1 MNLRT
6 NSRIPHFAP
15 LCTCFG
21 DFSGETLP
29 FWAGKAY
36 HKGKKAVEQMSE
48 FWMSYEMIARR
59 YGPGYQGY
67 PLFGAVHLGE
77 LEAVAVCILLTA
89 RWYCRSPERT
99 RRRILWGVTV
109 LLLADEAV
117 LVIAMLATGQ
127 WNWSYL
133 PLHLCSIHI
142 FLCTTC
148 TLTGKDW
155 CKEELYALCAP
166 GAAIALL
173 CPGWLGTKAWSLIN
187 LHSVTLHGLLVLYP
201 VLLVA
206 GGFRPQVRRLPA
218 VLAFLFG
225 SALPIYFLN
234 KVLYTNFYFLN
245 GPTSSP
251 VTALFTQWFGEQWYL
266 LGFLPAVALVLA
278 GMYLPW
284 YIHRK
289 K

>member
-1 MNLRT
+1 M
-6 NSRIPHFAP
+6 
-15 LCTCFG
+15 
-21 DFSGETLP
+21 
-29 FWAGKAY
+29 
-36 HKGKKAVEQMSE
+36 
-48 FWMSYEMIARR
+48 
-59 YGPGYQGY
+59 
-67 PLFGAVHLGE
+67 
-77 LEAVAVCILLTA
+77 
-89 RWYCRSPERT
+89 
-99 RRRILWGVTV
+99 
-109 LLLADEAV
+109 LLADEAV

-142 FLCTTC
+142 FLCTAC
-148 TLTGKDW
+148 TMTGKDW
-155 CKEELYALCAP
+155 CKEELYALCTP

-284 YIHRK
+284 DIHRK

>member
-1 MNLRT
+1 
-6 NSRIPHFAP
+6 
-15 LCTCFG
+15 
-21 DFSGETLP
+21 
-29 FWAGKAY
+29 
-36 HKGKKAVEQMSE
+36 MSE
-48 FWMSYEMIARR
+48 FWMSYEMIAQR

-89 RWYCRSPERT
+89 RWYRRSPERT

-155 CKEELYALCAP
+155 CKEELYALCTP

-206 GGFRPQVRRLPA
+206 GGFRPQVRRACQGVQQPPGASRSRAAGPDDGDPYRDDGYAGCRHGCPA
-218 VLAFLFG
+218 GGA
-225 SALPIYFLN
+225 
-234 KVLYTNFYFLN
+234 
-245 GPTSSP
+245 GPF
-251 VTALFTQWFGEQWYL
+251 V
-266 LGFLPAVALVLA
+266 
-278 GMYLPW
+278 
-284 YIHRK
+284 
-289 K
+289 

>member
-1 MNLRT
+1 M
-6 NSRIPHFAP
+6 S
-15 LCTCFG
+15 
-21 DFSGETLP
+21 DFWKSYDIT
-29 FWAGKAY
+29 AA
-36 HKGKKAVEQMSE
+36 E
-48 FWMSYEMIARR
+48 F
-59 YGPGYQGY
+59 GPGYECY
-67 PLFGAVHLGE
+67 PLFGTVHLVE
-77 LEAVAVCILLTA
+77 LAVSALFILGMAV
-89 RWYCRSPERT
+89 WYRRAGART
-99 RRRILWGVTV
+99 RRHILVGVTAA
-109 LLLADEAV
+109 LLADEAA
-117 LVIAMLATGQ
+117 LLLGMALTGQ

-133 PLHLCSIHI
+133 PLHLCSINV
-142 FLCTTC
+142 FVCLYCTVT
-148 TLTGKDW
+148 DRSW

-284 YIHRK
+284 IK
-289 K
+289 KK

>member
-21 DFSGETLP
+21 DFSAKTLS
-29 FWAGKAY
+29 FWIERA
-36 HKGKKAVEQMSE
+36 HNKGKKAVEQMSE
-48 FWMSYEMIARR
+48 FWMSYEMIAQR

-77 LEAVAVCILLTA
+77 LAAVAVCILLAA
-89 RWYCRSPERT
+89 RWYRRSPERT

-251 VTALFTQWFGEQWYL
+251 VTALFTRWFGEQGYI

-284 YIHRK
+284 YLHRK

>member
-1 MNLRT
+1 
-6 NSRIPHFAP
+6 
-15 LCTCFG
+15 
-21 DFSGETLP
+21 
-29 FWAGKAY
+29 
-36 HKGKKAVEQMSE
+36 MSE

-89 RWYCRSPERT
+89 RWYRRSPERT

-109 LLLADEAV
+109 LLLTDEAV

-206 GGFRPQVRRLPA
+206 GGFRPQVQRLPA

-251 VTALFTQWFGEQWYL
+251 VTALFTQWFGEQWYI

>member
-1 MNLRT
+1 MEDFWKSVQTIQAERGADYRAFSLFSATHWAELLGAAAVIFLCAVIYYRCREVTRHQILR
-6 NSRIPHFAP
+6 
-15 LCTCFG
+15 
-21 DFSGETLP
+21 
-29 FWAGKAY
+29 
-36 HKGKKAVEQMSE
+36 AV
-48 FWMSYEMIARR
+48 F
-59 YGPGYQGY
+59 
-67 PLFGAVHLGE
+67 
-77 LEAVAVCILLTA
+77 
-89 RWYCRSPERT
+89 
-99 RRRILWGVTV
+99 V
-109 LLLADEAV
+109 LMLADEFMKQAV
-117 LVIAMLATGQ
+117 LLYTGQ
-127 WNWSYL
+127 WNVTYL

-278 GMYLPW
+278 ACLGVTRLCDALGWSRFLFLKKKMYSPLALSVEPAAPLTFPS
-284 YIHRK
+284 
-289 K
+289 

>member
-1 MNLRT
+1 
-6 NSRIPHFAP
+6 
-15 LCTCFG
+15 
-21 DFSGETLP
+21 
-29 FWAGKAY
+29 
-36 HKGKKAVEQMSE
+36 MSE

-89 RWYCRSPERT
+89 RWYRRSLEHT

-206 GGFRPQVRRLPA
+206 GGFRPQVRRLRRCWHSC
-218 VLAFLFG
+218 LARRC
-225 SALPIYFLN
+225 P
-234 KVLYTNFYFLN
+234 
-245 GPTSSP
+245 
-251 VTALFTQWFGEQWYL
+251 FTF
-266 LGFLPAVALVLA
+266 
-278 GMYLPW
+278 
-284 YIHRK
+284 
-289 K
+289 

>member
-1 MNLRT
+1 MAELTPMMKQYFEIKEQHPGCLLFFR
-6 NSRIPHFAP
+6 
-15 LCTCFG
+15 LG
-21 DFSGETLP
+21 DF
-29 FWAGKAY
+29 
-36 HKGKKAVEQMSE
+36 
-48 FWMSYEMIARR
+48 YEMFYDDAKIASR
-59 YGPGYQGY
+59 
-67 PLFGAVHLGE
+67 E
-77 LEAVAVCILLTA
+77 LEL
-89 RWYCRSPERT
+89 
-99 RRRILWGVTV
+99 
-109 LLLADEAV
+109 
-117 LVIAMLATGQ
+117 
-127 WNWSYL
+127 
-133 PLHLCSIHI
+133 
-142 FLCTTC
+142 

-155 CKEELYALCAP
+155 CKEELYALCTP

-284 YIHRK
+284 DIHRK